1 MAWTT
6 PTVRATSDLITASIW
21 NTDIVDN
28 LKYLK
33 GQTGTI
39 SLEGN
44 PVPSAATKTVGTSAL
59 PWGEGHFYQ
68 NFAGPRYATHRFVR
82 EVVIHFEDDTG
93 ANYNFDIASGGAGGD
108 FSLGGTGQGRLKVDE
123 DQAGQ
128 VYIANLAEQNNAFDT
143 SFNVARN
150 PYIRVEFAINN
161 NDAVTEAFIGL
172 RDTPGVARPLPA
184 AEDYAGFQWTGAIW
198 VFENGDGAGNQD
210 TSGSQTVTV
219 NTRYVIEIYIN
230 SGVSVEYWKNGTLIK
245 TSVTALPDGDLE
257 WTVLLKSVGGGGAG
271 LDVNLTVG
279 AIFLQEDLS

>member
-39 SLEGN
+39 TLEGD
-44 PVPSAATKTVGTSAL
+44 PVPSAVTKKVGTSAL

-68 NFAGPRYATHRFVR
+68 HFAGPRYATHRFVR

-143 SFNVARN
+143 SFDAGRN
-150 PYIRVEFAINN
+150 PYTRFEFVVNN
-161 NDAVTEAFIGL
+161 NDAVTEAFMGF
-172 RDTPGVARPLPA
+172 RTTPGVARPLPA
-184 AEDYAGFQWTGAIW
+184 AEKYAGFMWTGAIW
-198 VFENGDGAGNQD
+198 VFENSNGAGAQD
-210 TSGSQTVTV
+210 TSGAQTVTV
-219 NTRYVIEIYIN
+219 DTRYVIEIYIN
-230 SGVSVEYWKNGTLIK
+230 GGTSVEYWKNGTLIK
-245 TSVTALPDGDLE
+245 TSTTALPTSTLE
-257 WTVLLKSVGGGGAG
+257 WTVLLKSVSGGGGG
-271 LDVNLTVG
+271 LDVNLTVA